1 MTNPALSTSKEDVSE
16 ARSSEAAAEAAREA
30 GDTAATAS
38 TVPLTAV
45 VPEVSIQ
52 TRNHDIKVGNNTTV
66 ISVRGS
72 GASRDNTEADKS
84 NGAVSSRESRDFKE
98 RTSSFATDSDVE
110 NPVS

>member
-1 MTNPALSTSKEDVSE
+1 M
-16 ARSSEAAAEAAREA
+16 R
-30 GDTAATAS
+30 
-38 TVPLTAV
+38 
-45 VPEVSIQ
+45 
-52 TRNHDIKVGNNTTV
+52 DIFFDFSVGNNTTV

-84 NGAVSSRESRDFKE
+84 NGAVSSSRDSRDFKE

>member
-1 MTNPALSTSKEDVSE
+1 M
-16 ARSSEAAAEAAREA
+16 
-30 GDTAATAS
+30 
-38 TVPLTAV
+38 
-45 VPEVSIQ
+45 
-52 TRNHDIKVGNNTTV
+52 

-84 NGAVSSRESRDFKE
+84 NGAVSSSRDSRDFKE

>member
-1 MTNPALSTSKEDVSE
+1 MPLPFPELHKNIVEPKQMFED
-16 ARSSEAAAEAAREA
+16 
-30 GDTAATAS
+30 
-38 TVPLTAV
+38 L
-45 VPEVSIQ
+45 
-52 TRNHDIKVGNNTTV
+52 DIDNFKYFWEKYFEMRDIFFDFSVGNNTTV

-84 NGAVSSRESRDFKE
+84 NGAVSSREGRDFKE

>member
-1 MTNPALSTSKEDVSE
+1 M
-16 ARSSEAAAEAAREA
+16 
-30 GDTAATAS
+30 
-38 TVPLTAV
+38 
-45 VPEVSIQ
+45 
-52 TRNHDIKVGNNTTV
+52 

-84 NGAVSSRESRDFKE
+84 NGAVSSRDSRDFKE

>member
-1 MTNPALSTSKEDVSE
+1 M
-16 ARSSEAAAEAAREA
+16 R
-30 GDTAATAS
+30 
-38 TVPLTAV
+38 
-45 VPEVSIQ
+45 
-52 TRNHDIKVGNNTTV
+52 DIFFDFSVGNNTTV

-84 NGAVSSRESRDFKE
+84 NGAVSSRDFKE

>member
-1 MTNPALSTSKEDVSE
+1 M
-16 ARSSEAAAEAAREA
+16 R
-30 GDTAATAS
+30 
-38 TVPLTAV
+38 
-45 VPEVSIQ
+45 
-52 TRNHDIKVGNNTTV
+52 DIFFDFSVGNNTTV

-84 NGAVSSRESRDFKE
+84 NGAVSSSRDFKE